1 MRKIYLRKLIE
12 NLSVRHVRGDREV
25 EISGL
30 AYDSRAVKP
39 GYLFVALRGNSA
51 DGHDFI
57 KDAVQHGARA
67 VVAEEFQ
74 DMDAGVAMVQ
84 VLDSHD
90 ALSKLAVVFYKR
102 PFREMSLIGI
112 TGTNGK
118 TTTSYL
124 LESILL
130 TSGANPG
137 VIGTVNY
144 RYAGQTMGASVTTP
158 ESLDLMRILRK
169 MADAGVSDVVME
181 VSSHALDQG
190 RAKDCPFRIGIFTN
204 ISRDHLDYHRS
215 MEEYFEAKSLL
226 FRGLGKIGNADLTR
240 AIINADDPKGQDLA
254 RMTDA
259 RVWTYG
265 MGSGCDVRAEAVQT
279 TRRGLSAKLITP
291 AGAIPIR
298 SPLIGSFNIYN
309 IMAAAAAALCLGID
323 PNAVALG
330 IAGLKGVP
338 GRLESVENKRLLDI
352 LVDYAHTPD
361 ALRNAIAAVRP
372 IVNGRLITVFGCGG
386 DRDMGKRRD
395 MGHVAG
401 KLSDVVFITSDNP
414 RSENPAS
421 IASEIEKGVRES
433 GLKKLRTSTDHKVQ
447 GPGYIVDLD
456 RGNAIRSAV
465 RIADDGDL
473 ILIAGKGHED
483 YQIIGDKKRY
493 FDDRKV
499 ALDAVSGKTG

>member
-1 MRKIYLRKLIE
+1 MRKMDLRKLIE
-12 NLSVRHVRGDREV
+12 NLSVCNVRGDRGV

-30 AYDSRAVKP
+30 AYDSRAVRP
-39 GYLFVALRGNSA
+39 GYLFVALRGHRA
-51 DGHDFI
+51 DGHGFI
-57 KDAVQHGARA
+57 KDAVQNGARA

-74 DMDAGVAMVQ
+74 DMDTAVARVQ
-84 VLDSHD
+84 VRNSRE
-90 ALSKLAVVFYKR
+90 ALSKLAVVFYDR
-102 PFREMSLIGI
+102 PFRDMNLIGI

-130 TSGANPG
+130 ISGANPG
-137 VIGTVNY
+137 IIGTVNY
-144 RYAGQTMGASVTTP
+144 RYAGQTLGASVTTP
-158 ESLDLMRILRK
+158 ESLDLTQIFRK

-204 ISRDHLDYHRS
+204 ISRDHLDYHCS
-215 MEEYFEAKSLL
+215 MAEYFKAKSRL
-226 FRGLGKIGNADLTR
+226 FQGLGKNGDADLTR
-240 AIINADDPKGQDLA
+240 AIINTDDPKGQELA
-254 RMTDA
+254 RLTDVG
-259 RVWTYG
+259 VWTYG
-265 MGSGCDVRAEAVQT
+265 LGKGCDVRAEAVHT
-279 TRRGLSAKLITP
+279 TRRGLSARLITP
-291 AGAIPIR
+291 AGEIPVQ
-298 SPLIGSFNIYN
+298 SPLIGRFNIYN
-309 IMAAAAAALCLGID
+309 IMAAAAAALCLNID
-323 PNAVALG
+323 PNMVALG
-330 IAGLKGVP
+330 VAGLKGVP

-361 ALRNAIAAVRP
+361 ALQNAIAAVKP
-372 IVNGRLITVFGCGG
+372 IVNGRVITVFGCGG
-386 DRDMGKRRD
+386 DRDKGKRRD

-401 KLSDVVFITSDNP
+401 KLSDVVFITTDNP
-414 RSENPAS
+414 RSEDPAA

-433 GLKKLRTSTDHKVQ
+433 GLKKLRPSADHRVP

-456 RGNAIRSAV
+456 RRNAIRNAV
-465 RIADDGDL
+465 QIADDGDL

-483 YQIIGDKKRY
+483 YQIIGNKKRY

>member
-1 MRKIYLRKLIE
+1 MRLRKLIE
-12 NLSVRHVRGDREV
+12 NLSVRDVRGDGEA

-30 AYDSRAVKP
+30 AYDSRAVRP
-39 GYLFVALRGNSA
+39 GHLFVALRGHST

-57 KDAVQHGARA
+57 KDAIQNGARA

-74 DMDAGVAMVQ
+74 DMDAGVAMIQ

-90 ALSKLAVVFYKR
+90 ALSKLAVVFYDR

-130 TSGANPG
+130 ASGANPG
-137 VIGTVNY
+137 VIGTVSY
-144 RYAGQTMGASVTTP
+144 RYAEQSMRASVTTP
-158 ESLDLMRILRK
+158 ESLDLMQILRK

-204 ISRDHLDYHRS
+204 ISRDHLDYHGS

-259 RVWTYG
+259 MVWTYG

-279 TRRGLSAKLITP
+279 TRNGLRAKLITP
-291 AGAIPIR
+291 AGDIPVR
-298 SPLIGSFNIYN
+298 SPLIGAFNIYN

-323 PNAVALG
+323 PNTVALG
-330 IAGLKGVP
+330 IADLKGVP
-338 GRLESVENKRLLDI
+338 GRLELVENKRLLDI

-361 ALRNAIAAVRP
+361 ALRNAITAVRP
-372 IVNGRLITVFGCGG
+372 LVNGRLITVFGCGG
-386 DRDMGKRRD
+386 DRDKGKRQD

-421 IASEIEKGVRES
+421 IVSEIEKGVRES
-433 GLKKLRTSTDHKVQ
+433 GLKKLRTSPDHRTQ
-447 GPGYIVDLD
+447 DPGYIVDLD

-465 RIADDGDL
+465 QIADAGDL

-483 YQIIGDKKRY
+483 YQIIGNKKRY

-499 ALDAVSGKTG
+499 ALDAVSGKTE